1 MTIKCRNRFLPF
13 AGLVLILCL
22 VAYLL
27 YDRGRPAPI
36 SRKEELFEGVT
47 YYRDLQYLPRPMI
60 AHVLVIDMNTPG
72 LKFLVTPPDAEG
84 DMPLAAR
91 TTSDFL
97 TDFDLQIAING
108 DGFVPWW
115 SHAPW
120 NYYPH
125 VGDPVTPLGLTAS
138 RGKVYADDSVEDEG
152 LEPTLYFGR
161 KNQLVFNIRPEKVYN
176 ALSGDRMVVFN
187 GEPVPGLD
195 DEELDPR
202 TAIGMDKNGQHLILI
217 VVDGRQPFYSM
228 GATLTELAGLLI
240 QYGAYEGMNLDGG
253 GSSTMVIE
261 GGPDKPVILNS
272 PIDNYIP
279 GRERPVA
286 NHLGIVTTQ
295 LTVRRKWASKEY
307 P

>member
-1 MTIKCRNRFLPF
+1 MKIKVPRRIFSALCI
-13 AGLVLILCL
+13 VLCL
-22 VAYLL
+22 LVVAYAL

-36 SRKEELFEGVT
+36 SKKEELFEGVT
-47 YYRDLQYLPRPMI
+47 YYRDVRYFPHARI
-60 AHVLVIDMNTPG
+60 AHILVIDVETPG
-72 LKFLVTPPDAEG
+72 LKFLVTPPDAKG

-91 TTSDFL
+91 TTSGFL

-120 NYYPH
+120 DYYPH

-138 RGKVYADDSVEDEG
+138 RGKVYAYDSVEDEG

-161 KNQLVFNIRPEKVYN
+161 KNQLQFNIQPKKIFN
-176 ALSGDRMVVFN
+176 ALSGDRMVVFH
-187 GEPVPGLD
+187 GEPVPGLN

-202 TAIGMDKNGQHLILI
+202 TAIGMDKSGRYLILV

-228 GATLTELAGLLI
+228 GATFTELADLLI
-240 QYGAYEGMNLDGG
+240 EYGAFEAMNLDGG

-261 GGPDKPVILNS
+261 GKPDEPIILNS
-272 PIDNYIP
+272 PIDSYIP

-286 NHLGIVTTQ
+286 NHLGI
-295 LTVRRKWASKEY
+295 Y
-307 P
+307 IP